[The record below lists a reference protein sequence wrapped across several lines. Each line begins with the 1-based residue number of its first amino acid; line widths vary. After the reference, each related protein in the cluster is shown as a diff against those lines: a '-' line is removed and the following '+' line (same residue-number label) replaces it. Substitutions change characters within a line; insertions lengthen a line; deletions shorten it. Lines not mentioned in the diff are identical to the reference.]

1 LATCKNQSA
10 FSLVELLAAVAIL
23 TVLAGIAFGVGRKVH
38 ASSSLAVSANNIRQ
52 LAAGGAAYL
61 ADNNYNFWPFL
72 VKTPEGH
79 RWWFGLEPSSS
90 VGRPEGSRA
99 IDMAAGPLGAYIP
112 RGMAPDPSLRLSG
125 AAFKPKFEFGYI
137 GCGYNVLLAN
147 GWETFERPG
156 ARKPIRYWEL
166 QNPAQTV
173 VFATSAQ
180 VNTFQRP
187 ASPSNPM
194 VEEFYGIDQREAT
207 VHGRHGGNAMV
218 AFATGNAG
226 FLPLDPS
233 TIDRRAP
240 GAKIGRFAPRG
251 STLYLK

>member
-1 LATCKNQSA
+1 MLPSRA
-10 FSLVELLAAVAIL
+10 FSLVELMVSMAIVCVLGAIVFVAAKQAY
-23 TVLAGIAFGVGRKVH
+23 

-52 LAAGGAAYL
+52 LAAGGMAYL
-61 ADNNYNFWPFL
+61 GDNNYNFWPFL
-72 VKTPEGH
+72 VKTPEGN

-156 ARKPIRYWEL
+156 AKKPIRYWEL